1 MSGIEPIVPM
11 SGIEPIGPM
20 SGMPDM
26 TQTSLAVAVAP
37 RTGKIIKNLLQNG
50 ILRFVLKVK
59 LIVRLVLQR

>member
-37 RTGKIIKNLLQNG
+37 RTGKIIK
-50 ILRFVLKVK
+50 K